1 MTKQEIL
8 KTHFGYDTFREGQE
22 AVIDAL
28 LAEKDVLAVMPTGA
42 GKSICYQ
49 VPALMMK
56 GITLVISPLISLM
69 KDQVRSL
76 NQVRNLS
83 GIPQQLSD
91 AGTVFYS
98 FALCKSRTISDH
110 LCSTGA
116 AYHRGVSGFCAECGY
131 FHDRS
136 G

>member
-56 GITLVISPLISLM
+56 GIP
-69 KDQVRSL
+69 K
-76 NQVRNLS
+76 
-83 GIPQQLSD
+83 QLPD
-91 AGTVFYS
+91 TGTVFYS
-98 FALCKSRTISDH
+98 FALRKSRTLPYY
-110 LCSTGA
+110 LCGT
-116 AYHRGVSGFCAECGY
+116 
-131 FHDRS
+131 
-136 G
+136 